1 MIIFFLLFA
10 VLCLWKIK
18 FSRFQDGY
26 MAKEQT
32 TDIKG
37 IFAIIILFSHLRG
50 YTPLSNS
57 FLDQSFSALLG
68 YIGQLMVTMF
78 FFYSG
83 YGILKSYTKKD
94 GYAKSF
100 FTNRLLK
107 TLLHFDIAV
116 FCYLCLSIALSL
128 VTGSFR
134 TWQDY
139 AFCWIGWTSIGNS
152 NWFIF
157 TMLALYAVTLLAFPI
172 AYKFN
177 KNKGV
182 ALTIA
187 VSILCVPLWI
197 ALYFTKESWWYNT
210 LFCYPLGMC
219 FALVQD
225 KMDEFLK
232 KSPWIHYGGIALVF
246 ALFVTAYIV
255 SFNQVIYSL
264 TACLFCLA
272 LTLITTKVKVGNPVL
287 TWLGKASFSIYIFQ
301 RLPMIVLS
309 AFDLWKHRYVFT
321 ILSIIATII
330 CAFIF
335 EWFYKVIDGF
345 IFGKRKT
352 KPASEPEK
360 SPIKNSV
367 VTKEDPAEFTLEQA
381 E

>member
-1 MIIFFLLFA
+1 MIIFFILFA

-18 FSRFQDGY
+18 FSNFQDGY

-50 YTPLSNS
+50 YISLSDS
-57 FLDQSFSALLG
+57 FIDQSFNLLLG

-83 YGILKSYTKKD
+83 YGILKSYIKKD

-100 FTNRLLK
+100 FINRLLK

-116 FCYLCLSIALSL
+116 FCYLCLSIAISL
-128 VTGSFR
+128 FTGSFYS
-134 TWQDY
+134 WQEY

-157 TMLALYAVTLLAFPI
+157 TMLALYAITLFAFPI
-172 AYKFN
+172 VHKYG

-182 ALTIA
+182 GLTIA
-187 VSILCVPLWI
+187 VSILCVPLWVF
-197 ALYFTKESWWYNT
+197 LYFTKENWWYNT

-225 KMDEFLK
+225 KTDAVLK
-232 KSPWIHYGGIALVF
+232 KSPWIHYGSIVLAV
-246 ALFVTAYIV
+246 ALFAVVYML

-272 LTLITTKVKVGNPVL
+272 LTIITTKVKVGNPIL

-309 AFDLWKHRYVFT
+309 AFDLWKHRYIFA

-335 EWFYKVIDGF
+335 EWFYKVIDSL
-345 IFGKRKT
+345 IFGKRKQ
-352 KPASEPEK
+352 KNLIESEIK
-360 SPIKNSV
+360 SIEEITS
-367 VTKEDPAEFTLEQA
+367 TKEETVKAKLE
-381 E
+381 